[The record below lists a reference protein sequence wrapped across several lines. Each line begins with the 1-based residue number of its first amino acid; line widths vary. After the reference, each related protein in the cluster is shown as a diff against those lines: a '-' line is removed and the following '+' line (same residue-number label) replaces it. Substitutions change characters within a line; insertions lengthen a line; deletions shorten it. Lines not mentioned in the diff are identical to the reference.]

1 MREGE
6 AVGKR
11 AALGP
16 GVRVGH
22 RVGLDH
28 QASEMLLSGQAPARL
43 MGWGGDPWQWFTE
56 AGLNPDHLPTNL

>member
-16 GVRVGH
+16 RCLGRAQNEARPSSLGDVAEWPSTCKADGVVAGIT
-22 RVGLDH
+22 G
-28 QASEMLLSGQAPARL
+28 SGSQKLA
-43 MGWGGDPWQWFTE
+43 
-56 AGLNPDHLPTNL
+56 

>member
-16 GVRVGH
+16 GVPAGH
-22 RVGLDH
+22 RMRLDH
-28 QASEMLLSGQAPARL
+28 QALEMLLSGQAPARL
-43 MGWGGDPWQWFTE
+43 TGCGGDHWQWFTE

>member
-11 AALGP
+11 AALES
-16 GVRVGH
+16 GV

-28 QASEMLLSGQAPARL
+28 QALEMPLSGQAPARL
-43 MGWGGDPWQWFTE
+43 MECGGDHWQWFRQ
-56 AGLNPDHLPTNL
+56 AGLIPDRLPTNL